1 MKRICALLTAIAA
14 MVSCTQTELA
24 PEITEAVSSFTV
36 SLATPQPDTRTCL
49 DGNLFKWTKG
59 DELLVSTTGK
69 VAGSAPAPYSIYT
82 TTDDKSESATFYSS
96 APVGALASGEKYIV
110 MYTGTTDVG
119 TAAFLGQRF
128 DANTGYSYLFAS
140 VPSRQT
146 YSPDGLAPYTMPM
159 YAVTESLDNV
169 KMTSLAT
176 VLRLK
181 LYGTEGEK
189 VKSIKITSTNG
200 YYIAGTYALGKTAAS
215 ASGKT
220 YDQDPLAVFN
230 GGNYY
235 FGMWNERS
243 TKSNWGSMDVT
254 LDCGEEGV
262 TLSADPTDPTVF
274 NMVIAHKNGAY
285 PEISVSIQK
294 VGDSDYS
301 NPVKLNIPANWT
313 HNKIYTT
320 TKAIGS
326 FTWQTPTKTI
336 ACWGDSFTH
345 YHGGQLYTDYLRSF
359 LGGGWTLYDG
369 GVGGDKSYDIM
380 MRQGSIRWK
389 FADNYALSYGSTA
402 TISKKITLENKSN
415 LLPKTTH
422 WYRWDIDSVEFLL
435 PRLINP
441 CVINGVE
448 CSLSA
453 EDGNVSNGLVKVMP
467 MESCSDVSGD
477 WITPYGATV
486 TKNADVNIFYIGRNG
501 GYNDY
506 LQLISQVRA
515 MVDFAGGESKPYIV
529 LGFHEPISK
538 LSNSFLHCT
547 DAQFQN
553 EMKAKFGDHYL
564 NLNKEI
570 RSRADE
576 LFKYLGMTATADDTS
591 YLNNGN
597 IPYSFYSEDG
607 FHPRPV
613 GYKVIAMLIH
623 DKMVKL
629 GYLQDSYILS
639 TGGDL

>member
-1 MKRICALLTAIAA
+1 MKHLQSLVVIIAA
-14 MVSCTQTELA
+14 LVSCSQIEPA
-24 PEITEAVSSFTV
+24 PVKAETVSSFTV
-36 SLATPQPDTRTCL
+36 SFAPQQSDTKTCL
-49 DGNLFKWTKG
+49 DGNLFKWTIG
-59 DELLVSTTGK
+59 DQLLVSTTGA
-69 VAGSAPAPYSIYT
+69 VDGSTPAPYNVYT
-82 TTDDKSESATFYSS
+82 TTAHKSESATFTYTSGS
-96 APVGALASGEKYIV
+96 VGAPQSGEKYIV

-119 TAAFLGQRF
+119 PSAFLGKKF
-128 DANTGYSYLFAS
+128 DANTGYPYLFAS

-159 YAVTESLDNV
+159 YAVTTNLNNV
-169 KMTSLAT
+169 QMTSLAT

-181 LYGTEGEK
+181 LYGTGNEK
-189 VKSIKITSTNG
+189 IRSIKLESTNG
-200 YYIAGTYALGKTAAS
+200 YYIAGTYALAKTS
-215 ASGKT
+215 SGGGQT
-220 YDQDPLAVFN
+220 YDKDAYAVFEA
-230 GGNYY
+230 GNYY
-235 FGMWNERS
+235 YGMWNEQS

-285 PEISVSIQK
+285 PRVSVSIQK
-294 VGDSDYS
+294 VGDSGYS
-301 NPVKLNIPANWT
+301 DPVEINLPADWT

-320 TKAIGS
+320 AKAIGS
-326 FTWQTPTKTI
+326 FTWQTPTRTI

-359 LGGGWTLYDG
+359 LGGAWTLYDG

-389 FADNYALSYGSTA
+389 FADNYALSYGSTS

-453 EDGNVSNGLVKVMP
+453 EDGNVSNGLVKVTP
-467 MESCSDVSGD
+467 MESCSDVSGG